1 MDWLQRLRV
10 RQLYVLVSLHET
22 ANLSLTAARMH
33 MTQPALSKWL
43 RELETDLGVE
53 LFERHSR
60 GLVSTRFCDTLV
72 EYARTVLGELER
84 AGETLRAMSGGDVGQ
99 LVVGT
104 TPIGPSG
111 LLPEC
116 LGRYRRLRPGICVVV
131 HENSLEKLLP
141 LLKEGRLDCVVSRI
155 EAPVDPAVVAEPL
168 VEEGICVVAGRG
180 HPLARLRKLGWEQ
193 ARDYPWVIPQS
204 GTPLR
209 RELELAMAAL
219 GEPTPRAAIESSSVV
234 LIASLLQDGEMLAV
248 MSDSVARASSR
259 LGGLKILPL
268 RLGGKATVGVL
279 RRAGTMPTPV
289 QEDFLASLRKSV
301 PSAHAA
307 RNNQNS

>member
-1 MDWLQRLRV
+1 MDWIQRLRV

-22 ANLSLTAARMH
+22 ANLSLTAARLH

-60 GLVSTRFCDTLV
+60 GLVPTRFCDTLV
-72 EYARTVLGELER
+72 EHARTVLGELER
-84 AGETLRAMSGGDVGQ
+84 TGETLRAMSDGSVGQ
-99 LVVGT
+99 LLVGT
-104 TPIGPSG
+104 TPIGTSG
-111 LLPEC
+111 LLPAC

-141 LLKEGRLDCVVSRI
+141 QLKEGRLDCIVSRI

-168 VEEGICVVAGRG
+168 LQEGICVVASRS
-180 HPLARLRKLGWEQ
+180 HPLARLRKVGWVQ
-193 ARDYPWVIPQS
+193 ARDYPWVMPQA

-209 RELELAMAAL
+209 REFEVAMAAL
-219 GEPTPRAAIESSSVV
+219 GEPPPRSAIEASSVV
-234 LIASLLQDGEMLAV
+234 LIASLLQEGEMLAV
-248 MSDSVARASSR
+248 MSDSVVQALSR
-259 LGGLKILPL
+259 LGRLKVLPL
-268 RLGGKATVGVL
+268 PLARQATVGVL
-279 RRAGTMPTPV
+279 RRAGAMPTPV
-289 QEDFLASLRKSV
+289 QEDFLVCLRKALPAVRAS
-301 PSAHAA
+301 

>member
-1 MDWLQRLRV
+1 MDWIQRLRV

-60 GLVSTRFCDTLV
+60 GLVPTRFCDTLV
-72 EYARTVLGELER
+72 GHARTVLGELER
-84 AGETLRAMSGGDVGQ
+84 TGETLRAMSDGSDGQ
-99 LVVGT
+99 LLVGT
-104 TPIGPSG
+104 TPIGTSG
-111 LLPEC
+111 LLPAC
-116 LGRYRRLRPGICVVV
+116 LGNYRRLRPGICTVV

-141 LLKEGRLDCVVSRI
+141 QLKEGRLDCIVSRI

-168 VEEGICVVAGRG
+168 QEEGICVVASRG
-180 HPLARLRKLGWEQ
+180 HPLARLRKVTWAQ
-193 ARDYPWVIPQS
+193 ARDYPWAMPQA

-209 RELELAMAAL
+209 REMELALAAV
-219 GEPTPRAAIESSSVV
+219 GEPLPRAAIEASSVV
-234 LIASLLQDGEMLAV
+234 LIASLLQDDEMLAV
-248 MSDSVARASSR
+248 MSDAVVLALSR
-259 LGGLKILPL
+259 LERLKVLPL
-268 RLGGKATVGVL
+268 ALGRRATVGVL

-289 QEDFLASLRKSV
+289 LEDFLSCLRQ
-301 PSAHAA
+301 AA
-307 RNNQNS
+307 RAGGRNNQNS